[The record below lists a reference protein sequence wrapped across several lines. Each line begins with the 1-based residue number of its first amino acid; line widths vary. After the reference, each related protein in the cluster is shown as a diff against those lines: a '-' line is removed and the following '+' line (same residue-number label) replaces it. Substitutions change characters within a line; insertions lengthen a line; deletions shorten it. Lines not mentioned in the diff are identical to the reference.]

1 MKRILALALAATMLL
16 SLFVAP
22 VAAVETA
29 GDISY
34 ESAPTISLT
43 ATTFET
49 ANQFIRAKDV
59 VTDFKIASNQ
69 DNLIALKVSAKNNAS
84 DKDMYWAG
92 EQLFIKYDETAF
104 ELYKT
109 SYNDPLM
116 GTVEVGPIAP
126 EVPADN
132 GGIYCNPAKWSDG
145 NNLTVSG
152 LVQFTSVS
160 GEDQKLIAKDQTV
173 TLAYILFKVK
183 AGAENGTYR
192 FEFDTTKDNAFLATD
207 KNATL
212 SSVVTGVDFDSV
224 HADVTLTG
232 GALPTL
238 DSVSMKADDEGGLDA
253 VYGQTKNYTLKAFS
267 TKGGNVSDS
276 VTWKVEPST
285 GVTIDNNTNTL
296 TVSGLAAVGTYTV
309 TAMPDTTKCNE
320 GTDVQPATFNVTKA
334 PVTSVNVTISNFAK
348 GLEIKNASAAVT
360 EPADAVDVQIL
371 GWYVGQGTETAVTE
385 THFKAN
391 TTYTAKLKLT
401 LKDSTNYEFKD
412 VKATVKMDDT
422 TTVNPSISAEGIA
435 EATATTAQRTK
446 LAVNIA
452 PVSRVAYGTL
462 LKDVTIGSDKAGKIV
477 VAGTTNEVKGTYV
490 WDTSYASDEKVGDVI
505 YPSSEHLNGRA
516 FKAKFIPTESEIYE
530 TLELNAYV
538 IVTECPISI
547 SSITALTQNTFEYDG
562 NDHTVALDVSGIS
575 ADLANQLSIDY
586 VGDVTKKDV
595 GNYEVTATIG
605 VADPAHYMISDT
617 NKTRTLSWRIT
628 PGTLTPDSE
637 QTKEVLYGS
646 AQTVTIT
653 PQTLGLPAGET
664 FNVEIVDPTMRD
676 PVTSYTVEGDVG
688 TGNVAFALRET
699 SVPSDIGKKA
709 EYTLKYTSTN
719 YNAVQVK
726 LIIKIIDKTIL
737 TNDPMTVK
745 VDNAEYGVG
754 VTPVVSGQPANTS
767 SLKYEYIN
775 TELGASP
782 KYDETSIKN
791 APVGKYELTVSC
803 YNDTTIYK
811 AIANFEITPR
821 DISKKDVA
829 TVTFDKSL
837 TYNGNQQTQTMT
849 VKVDNT
855 PLTLGM
861 DYELD
866 TENGASLTQKDAGSY
881 TVIIKGKGNY
891 TGTLLAA
898 FTIAKATPAATDF
911 TFTAP
916 ENLVYDGNP
925 KTATVST
932 ANTEIGAVTVSYDPA
947 VPTNAGKYKV
957 KISTAETKNY
967 KPVTDLTADGWKFTI
982 APKPV
987 TVTDIAAQDKTYDG
1001 TDTATITGTLTG
1013 VLEKDKANVTLN
1025 APTATFASKNVN
1037 AQAIGTQKA
1046 LPQAVTVAEGSK
1058 FTLSGSAADNYEI
1071 SPEPDLTNLTATINF
1086 KTLAL
1091 TEAQRNLTVD
1101 VRYTDLT
1108 EHSVSLPVPEGLIE
1122 GDVVTNVRISK
1133 SSDPYPYNRIEEPT
1147 YNSENGSIK
1156 FRLASETEETASV
1169 KYLISLNY
1177 GSNYYNTLN
1186 LTLYINISIRSAQ
1199 SPLTYTGATSVVYG
1213 QSITLTSAGGS
1224 GTGAVTYAI
1233 VSGGDGAATIS
1244 GNVLTA
1250 TKAGTVKIQ
1259 VTKAGDNDYLST
1271 TSAVYDITVTK
1282 ATPATPPEIKVD
1294 NTDTT
1299 LGELG
1304 NKMLDE
1310 IDVPGTIHWNGP
1322 DGKPITKPHNT
1333 KIEANTEYSW
1343 TFVPADSTNYNE
1355 IRGTTTPYVRDDL
1368 SWLPGVLG
1376 GGSSFSF
1383 HDVTRFDYY
1392 YDSVKWAADN
1402 GIASGTSRFA
1412 FSPDA
1417 VCTRAQ
1423 TVTFLWRAAGSPLPR
1438 YRVSP
1443 FTDVHSYD
1451 YYYEAVLWAVEQ
1463 GITTGLTATTFG
1475 PDETVTRGQVATF
1488 LYRAASAAKPNTF
1501 NPFTDVKPTA
1511 YNYGAI
1517 LWAYDNRITTGT
1529 STTTFSPDAFCTRA
1543 QIVTFLYRYYQG
1555 R

>member
-1 MKRILALALAATMLL
+1 MRKKVLSIVLAVCMLASLLA
-16 SLFVAP
+16 VP
-22 VAAVETA
+22 VSAIAFDPTPTVQLRAVSFTEGKYPTAGAAVTEIAA
-29 GDISY
+29 GDKVAIEISVSNTSSETLNLSGFRLEFTY
-34 ESAPTISLT
+34 DASA
-43 ATTFET
+43 FEPYSYT
-49 ANQFIRAKDV
+49 Y
-59 VTDFKIASNQ
+59 T
-69 DNLIALKVSAKNNAS
+69 NLI
-84 DKDMYWAG
+84 G
-92 EQLFIKYDETAF
+92 DEV
-104 ELYKT
+104 
-109 SYNDPLM
+109 N
-116 GTVEVGPIAP
+116 VGPDCLQDP
-126 EVPADN
+126 DLGGLSGYYMENRVGN
-132 GGIYCNPAKWSDG
+132 GTAVFVGTNSSPRKVTNKRAQTIGYVLLEAKK
-145 NNLTVSG
+145 
-152 LVQFTSVS
+152 
-160 GEDQKLIAKDQTV
+160 E
-173 TLAYILFKVK
+173 
-183 AGAENGTYR
+183 AENGTYSFGFNGENYIAHLADGEVEDEDVANVS
-192 FEFDTTKDNAFLATD
+192 FENKISL
-207 KNATL
+207 K
-212 SSVVTGVDFDSV
+212 
-224 HADVTLTG
+224 LTG

-238 DSVSMKADDEGGLDA
+238 GSVSMKANDEGGPDA
-253 VYGQTKNYTLKAFS
+253 VYGQTKHYTLTALS
-267 TKGGNVSDS
+267 TKGKDISGS
-276 VTWKVEPST
+276 VTWNVQPST

-296 TVSGLAAVGTYTV
+296 TVSSPAAVGTYTV
-309 TAMPDTTKCNE
+309 TATPDTTKCNE

-334 PVTSVNVTISNFAK
+334 PVTSVKVTISNFAK

-360 EPADAVDVQIL
+360 EPAAAVDVKIL

-391 TTYTAKLKLT
+391 TTYTAKLQLT
-401 LKDSTNYEFKD
+401 LKDTTNYEFKD
-412 VKATVKMDDT
+412 AKAAVKMDDT

-446 LAVNIA
+446 LAVSIA
-452 PVSRVAYGTL
+452 PRAKVTYDTL
-462 LKDVTIGSDKAGKIV
+462 LKDVVIGSEKAGKIV
-477 VAGTTNEVKGTYV
+477 IPGTQTEVTGNYE
-490 WDTSYASDEKVGDVI
+490 WDWDIYAADEKVGDVI
-505 YPSSEHLNGRA
+505 YPSGDHPNGRA

-530 TLELNAYV
+530 PLALNAYV

-547 SSITALTQNTFEYDG
+547 SSITALTQDTFEYDG

-586 VGDVTKKDV
+586 SGDVTKKDV

-664 FNVEIVDPTMRD
+664 FNVEIVDPTMQD

-916 ENLVYDGNP
+916 ENLVYDGSP
-925 KTATVST
+925 KAASVTTTNA
-932 ANTEIGAVTVSYDPA
+932 EIGAATVSYDPA
-947 VPTNAGKYKV
+947 VPTNAGKYTV
-957 KISTAETKNY
+957 KISTAETTNY
-967 KPVTDLTADGWKFTI
+967 KAATNLTADEWKFTI
-982 APKPV
+982 TPAE
-987 TVTDIAAQDKTYDG
+987 
-1001 TDTATITGTLTG
+1001 ITNDM
-1013 VLEKDKANVTLN
+1013 V
-1025 APTATFASKNVN
+1025 
-1037 AQAIGTQKA
+1037 
-1046 LPQAVTVAEGSK
+1046 
-1058 FTLSGSAADNYEI
+1058 
-1071 SPEPDLTNLTATINF
+1071 
-1086 KTLAL
+1086 
-1091 TEAQRNLTVD
+1091 
-1101 VRYTDLT
+1101 
-1108 EHSVSLPVPEGLIE
+1108 
-1122 GDVVTNVRISK
+1122 
-1133 SSDPYPYNRIEEPT
+1133 
-1147 YNSENGSIK
+1147 GSIG
-1156 FRLASETEETASV
+1156 A
-1169 KYLISLNY
+1169 
-1177 GSNYYNTLN
+1177 
-1186 LTLYINISIRSAQ
+1186 
-1199 SPLTYTGATSVVYG
+1199 LTYTGDALTPTLSVAG
-1213 QSITLTSAGGS
+1213 LTAG
-1224 GTGAVTYAI
+1224 TDYEVTYANNTDAGTASATVKGKGNYKGPVVRTFTI
-1233 VSGGDGAATIS
+1233 NPATMSFATNVYVSRHTNVRTEQTITLQPITGVKGGALTPSVTLEAPSSADNIFTVAPAYDAATGSVTFTLNGNAGSATYKVKLTSTNSNYADGEYNLVFTASHRTVIAITFEDGSATYTSKPIRYETASAGES
-1244 GNVLTA
+1244 GTWTYTYVPVDGSGASLDALTSLPLTVGTYNVTA
-1250 TKAGTVKIQ
+1250 HFENADHI
-1259 VTKAGDNDYLST
+1259 GDK
-1271 TSAVYDITVTK
+1271 TVTFVINK

-1304 NKMLDE
+1304 NKMLVE
-1310 IDVPGTIHWNGP
+1310 IGVPGTIYWYGP
-1322 DGKPITKPHNT
+1322 DGKPITDPHT

-1343 TFVPADSTNYNE
+1343 TFVPADGNNYNE
-1355 IRGTTTPYVRDDL
+1355 IKGKTTPYVRDDL

-1443 FTDVHSYD
+1443 FTDVHAYD

>member
-1 MKRILALALAATMLL
+1 MKRIISLVLAIALLCSFVPVALAETATPALSFELGTVETKTYTPYEGSETTYYSVPVSVKNNSTARIKISTYECYLKFDGQSLDAVPTTELENGSFIRPVTNGERPSTLGWGLPTAGVSKNDSNCFGAALANNSDTPALAVNAGASVVL
-16 SLFVAP
+16 FWANFVAAADAEKGLRTIQFAKDSRRSDGALAINFASYYDSNSKTTTDYSEANGALTCTNETTVNVISGKTP
-22 VAAVETA
+22 VLTRAEIVAEDGKLETA
-29 GDISY
+29 YGTSKVF
-34 ESAPTISLT
+34 T
-43 ATTFET
+43 
-49 ANQFIRAKDV
+49 
-59 VTDFKIASNQ
+59 
-69 DNLIALKVSAKNNAS
+69 LKAYSAKNTDLSQDVSWEVLPEDDGIN
-84 DKDMYWAG
+84 
-92 EQLFIKYDETAF
+92 IT
-104 ELYKT
+104 
-109 SYNDPLM
+109 
-116 GTVEVGPIAP
+116 GT
-126 EVPADN
+126 
-132 GGIYCNPAKWSDG
+132 
-145 NNLTVSG
+145 
-152 LVQFTSVS
+152 
-160 GEDQKLIAKDQTV
+160 
-173 TLAYILFKVK
+173 
-183 AGAENGTYR
+183 
-192 FEFDTTKDNAFLATD
+192 
-207 KNATL
+207 
-212 SSVVTGVDFDSV
+212 
-224 HADVTLTG
+224 
-232 GALPTL
+232 
-238 DSVSMKADDEGGLDA
+238 
-253 VYGQTKNYTLKAFS
+253 
-267 TKGGNVSDS
+267 
-276 VTWKVEPST
+276 
-285 GVTIDNNTNTL
+285 TL
-296 TVSGLAAVGTYTV
+296 TVSNTAAVREYTV
-309 TAMPDTTKCNE
+309 TAKAKGDGKCEDGTT
-320 GTDVQPATFNVTKA
+320 PATATFKVTKA
-334 PVTSVNVTISNFAK
+334 PVTSVKVTISNFAK

-360 EPADAVDVQIL
+360 EPAAAVDVKIL

-391 TTYTAKLKLT
+391 TTYTAKLQLT
-401 LKDSTNYEFKD
+401 LKDTTNYEFKD
-412 VKATVKMDDT
+412 AKAAVKMDDT

-446 LAVNIA
+446 LAVSIA
-452 PVSRVAYGTL
+452 PRAKVTYDTL
-462 LKDVTIGSDKAGKIV
+462 LKDVVIGSEKAGKIV
-477 VAGTTNEVKGTYV
+477 IPGTQTEVTGNYE
-490 WDTSYASDEKVGDVI
+490 WDWDIYAADEKVGDVI
-505 YPSSEHLNGRA
+505 YPSGDHPNGRA

-530 TLELNAYV
+530 PLALNAYV

-547 SSITALTQNTFEYDG
+547 SSITALTQDTFEYDG

-575 ADLANQLSIDY
+575 ADLADQLKITYD
-586 VGDVTKKDV
+586 GNVTKKNV
-595 GNYEVTATIG
+595 GNYEVTATID
-605 VADPAHYMISDT
+605 VEDPAHYMISDT

-637 QTKEVLYGS
+637 QTKEVLYGP
-646 AQTVTIT
+646 ARTIT
-653 PQTLGLPAGET
+653 YTPHDLGLPEGET
-664 FNVEIVDPTMRD
+664 FAVEPSNFQSTR
-676 PVTSYTVEGDVG
+676 PAFGSVTYDSN
-688 TGNVAFALRET
+688 GNVLFMISESTIANVNET
-699 SVPSDIGKKA
+699 ASVD
-709 EYTLKYTSTN
+709 LKYTSEN
-719 YNAVQVK
+719 YNEVSITLTVK
-726 LIIKIIDKTIL
+726 IVDKTPVTLDVDGTADSFPYGTTAKAIERTL
-737 TNDPMTVK
+737 TINDAPAGVDLTYTYTDAAGKTVSDISK
-745 VDNAEYGVG
+745 ATPAKGYV
-754 VTPVVSGQPANTS
+754 VTISGQDAENVYTGT
-767 SLKYEYIN
+767 Y
-775 TELGASP
+775 T
-782 KYDETSIKN
+782 
-791 APVGKYELTVSC
+791 
-803 YNDTTIYK
+803 
-811 AIANFEITPR
+811 FEITQR
-821 DISKKDVA
+821 SITDAAI
-829 TVTFDKSL
+829 TFNKSL
-837 TYNGNQQTQTMT
+837 TFNGDYQEQTMT
-849 VKVDNT
+849 VKVGNT
-855 PLTLGM
+855 ELTKGTDYGLTL
-861 DYELD
+861 ESPTL
-866 TENGASLTQKDAGSY
+866 EERDAKTY
-881 TVIIKGKGNY
+881 TVIIEGKGNY
-891 TGTLLAA
+891 
-898 FTIAKATPAATDF
+898 KD
-911 TFTAP
+911 TAS
-916 ENLVYDGNP
+916 
-925 KTATVST
+925 AS
-932 ANTEIGAVTVSYDPA
+932 
-947 VPTNAGKYKV
+947 
-957 KISTAETKNY
+957 
-967 KPVTDLTADGWKFTI
+967 FTI
-982 APKPV
+982 APASLAGATITLNGTANMDYDGTPKTTSIAVMFDGNSKMTPTEGVDYTVEFSDNINAGDNAKVTITAKPNGNYTGSKTQTFTINKAKV
-987 TVTDIAAQDKTYDG
+987 TVENIAAQDKTYDG
-1001 TDTATITGTLTG
+1001 TNTAKITGTLTG
-1013 VLEKDKANVTLN
+1013 VLEKDAANVTLN

-1122 GDVVTNVRISK
+1122 GDVVKNVGLSK

-1199 SPLTYTGATSVVYG
+1199 STLTYTGATSVVYD

-1259 VTKAGDNDYLST
+1259 VTKAGDKDYLAT

-1282 ATPATPPEIKVD
+1282 AIPAAPAEIKVD

-1299 LGELG
+1299 LGDLG
-1304 NKMLDE
+1304 NKMLAE
-1310 IDVPGTIHWNGP
+1310 IGVPGTIHWYGP
-1322 DGKPITKPHNT
+1322 DGKPITDPHT
-1333 KIEANTEYSW
+1333 KIEANTEYRW
-1343 TFVPADSTNYNE
+1343 TFIPADPDNYNSIE
-1355 IRGTTTPYVRDDL
+1355 GKTTPYVRNDL

-1402 GIASGTSRFA
+1402 GIASGTSRFT

-1488 LYRAASAAKPNTF
+1488 LYRAASAAKPNIF

>member
-1 MKRILALALAATMLL
+1 MLASLLA
-16 SLFVAP
+16 VP
-22 VAAVETA
+22 VSAIAFDPTPTVQLRAVSFTEGKYPTAGAAVTEIAA
-29 GDISY
+29 GDKVAIEISVSNTSSETLNLSGFRLEFTY
-34 ESAPTISLT
+34 DASA
-43 ATTFET
+43 FEPYSYT
-49 ANQFIRAKDV
+49 Y
-59 VTDFKIASNQ
+59 T
-69 DNLIALKVSAKNNAS
+69 NLI
-84 DKDMYWAG
+84 G
-92 EQLFIKYDETAF
+92 DEV
-104 ELYKT
+104 
-109 SYNDPLM
+109 N
-116 GTVEVGPIAP
+116 VGPDCLQDP
-126 EVPADN
+126 DLGGLSGYYMENRVGN
-132 GGIYCNPAKWSDG
+132 GTAVFVGTNSSPRKVTNKRAQTIGYVLLEAKK
-145 NNLTVSG
+145 
-152 LVQFTSVS
+152 
-160 GEDQKLIAKDQTV
+160 E
-173 TLAYILFKVK
+173 
-183 AGAENGTYR
+183 AENGTYSFGFNGENYIAHLADGEVEDEDVANVS
-192 FEFDTTKDNAFLATD
+192 FENKISL
-207 KNATL
+207 K
-212 SSVVTGVDFDSV
+212 
-224 HADVTLTG
+224 LTG

-238 DSVSMKADDEGGLDA
+238 GSVSMKANDEGGPDA
-253 VYGQTKNYTLKAFS
+253 VYGQTKHYTLTALS
-267 TKGGNVSDS
+267 TKGKDISGS
-276 VTWKVEPST
+276 VTWNVQPST

-296 TVSGLAAVGTYTV
+296 TVSSPAAVGTYTV
-309 TAMPDTTKCNE
+309 TATPDTTKCNE

-446 LAVNIA
+446 LAVSIA
-452 PVSRVAYGTL
+452 PRAKVTYGTR
-462 LKDVTIGSDKAGKIV
+462 LKDVVIGSETAGKIV
-477 VAGTTNEVKGTYV
+477 IAGTQTEVKGTYE
-490 WDTSYASDEKVGDVI
+490 WDSAYPSDETVDDVI
-505 YPSSEHLNGRA
+505 YPSADHPNGRA

-547 SSITALTQNTFEYDG
+547 SSITALTQNTFKYDG

-586 VGDVTKKDV
+586 GGDVTKKDV
-595 GNYEVTATIG
+595 GNYVVTATIG

-664 FNVEIVDPTMRD
+664 FNVEIVDPTMQD

-775 TELGASP
+775 TELAASP

-866 TENGASLTQKDAGSY
+866 TEHGASLTQKDAGDY
-881 TVIIKGKGNY
+881 TVVIKGKENSNY
-891 TGTLLAA
+891 MGTLYAR
-898 FTIAKATPAATDF
+898 FTIAKATPVASEF
-911 TFTAP
+911 TFTPPA
-916 ENLVYDGNP
+916 NLAYDGSP
-925 KTATVST
+925 KAASVTTT
-932 ANTEIGAVTVSYDPA
+932 NTEIGAVTISYNPA
-947 VPTNAGKYKV
+947 DPTNAGTYTV

-967 KPVTDLTADGWKFTI
+967 KPVTDLTADDWKFTI

-1001 TDTATITGTLTG
+1001 TNTAKITGTLTG
-1013 VLEKDKANVTLN
+1013 VLEKDKANVSL
-1025 APTATFASKNVN
+1025 AYPTATFEDANV
-1037 AQAIGTQKA
+1037 AHTATGIW
-1046 LPQAVTVAEGSK
+1046 AVVTKPVKVTGS
-1058 FTLSGSAADNYEI
+1058 FSLTGSAANNYVI
-1071 SPEPDLTNLTATINF
+1071 DPTPTIPENLAAKIEP
-1086 KTLAL
+1086 KAL
-1091 TEAQRNLTVD
+1091 TLDDAKKTLTVD
-1101 VRYTDLT
+1101 VRFDDDT
-1108 EHSVSLPVPEGLIE
+1108 EKSVSLPVPTGLIQ
-1122 GDVVTNVRISK
+1122 NVGPAVGIVRSQD
-1133 SSDPYPYNRIEEPT
+1133 SSGNYQFDQIETEPH
-1147 YNSENGSIK
+1147 YSSEDGSIK
-1156 FRLASETEETASV
+1156 FKLRGGTEKTATA
-1169 KYLISLNY
+1169 KYVISLNY
-1177 GSNYYNTLN
+1177 GDNYTPRFN
-1186 LTLYINISIRSAQ
+1186 LALYINISIRSAQ
-1199 SPLTYTGATSVVYG
+1199 STLTYTGATSVAYG

-1233 VSGGDGAATIS
+1233 VGGGDGEATIS
-1244 GNVLTA
+1244 SNVLTA

-1259 VTKAGDNDYLST
+1259 VTKAGDKDYLAA

-1304 NKMLDE
+1304 NKMLVE
-1310 IDVPGTIHWNGP
+1310 IDVPGTIHWYGP
-1322 DGKPITKPHNT
+1322 DGKPITDPHT
-1333 KIEANTEYSW
+1333 KIEANTEYRW
-1343 TFVPADSTNYNE
+1343 KFIPADPDNYNSIE
-1355 IRGTTTPYVRDDL
+1355 GTTTPYVRDDL

-1443 FTDVHSYD
+1443 FTDVHAYD